1 VAAGGRGEEPD
12 VDARP
17 DRTGTDLP
25 TGTEAGGS
33 AVPEPS
39 TEAGR
44 AGIDALLSSPRD
56 ALLAVDYDGTL
67 APIVA
72 DPQQAVPH
80 PDAVPTLARLAGV
93 LGQVAVVTGR
103 PAAVAVALGGLDV
116 VPGLVVLGHYG
127 LERWEDGTVTAPP
140 PHPGVDRARTEL
152 KVLLASDRRLAGASL
167 EDKGASVAVHT
178 RPAADPAGA
187 LEALRPQAERIA
199 AAVGLVVEPGR
210 FVLELRPPGVD
221 KGAALRALLGEAGRP
236 SVVVYAGDDLGDLAA
251 FDAVDRLRAEG
262 TPGLLL
268 CSGSQEVAALAERAD
283 LVLDG
288 PAGLVRFLV
297 ALAGRLGA

>member
-1 VAAGGRGEEPD
+1 M
-12 VDARP
+12 DARPNASP
-17 DRTGTDLP
+17 DRTGTDAP
-25 TGTEAGGS
+25 SGTEGRGP
-33 AVPEPS
+33 AVPSPS

-44 AGIDALLSSPRD
+44 AAVDALLSAPSG

-103 PAAVAVALGGLDV
+103 PAAVAVSLGGLDV
-116 VPGLVVLGHYG
+116 VLGLVVLGHYG

-140 PHPGVDRARTEL
+140 PHPGVDRARAEL
-152 KVLLASDRRLAGASL
+152 KALLASDGRLAGAAL

-199 AAVGLVVEPGR
+199 ADAGLVVEPGR

-221 KGAALRALLGEAGRP
+221 KGGALRSLLDGDRRP
-236 SVVVYAGDDLGDLAA
+236 SAVVYAGDDLGDLAA

-262 TPGLLL
+262 APGLLL

-288 PAGLVRFLV
+288 PAGLVRFL
-297 ALAGRLGA
+297 ASLADRLGA

>member
-1 VAAGGRGEEPD
+1 M
-12 VDARP
+12 DARP
-17 DRTGTDLP
+17 DHRTDPSAPLPGAATD
-25 TGTEAGGS
+25 
-33 AVPEPS
+33 
-39 TEAGR
+39 AGR
-44 AGIDALLSSPRD
+44 AGLDALLSAPQG

-103 PAAVAVALGGLDV
+103 PAAVAVGLGGLDV

-127 LERWEDGTVTAPP
+127 LERWEAGTVTAPP
-140 PHPGVDRARTEL
+140 PHPGVDTARTEL
-152 KVLLASDRRLAGASL
+152 TALLTDDARLAGSRL

-187 LEALRPQAERIA
+187 LEALRPEAERIA
-199 AAVGLVVEPGR
+199 AAAGLAVEPGR

-221 KGAALRALLGEAGRP
+221 KGGALKALLGEGERP

-251 FDAVDRLRAEG
+251 FDAVDRLRG
-262 TPGLLL
+262 DGVPGLLL
-268 CSGSQEVAALAERAD
+268 CSGSQEVAALAQRAD

-288 PAGLVRFLV
+288 PAGLVRFLA
-297 ALAGRLGA
+297 ALADRLAA

>member
-1 VAAGGRGEEPD
+1 MDVSDDLGPGGRDSSSTDGSSTGG
-12 VDARP
+12 DAPLLDRPATPAGRDGLAALLAAP
-17 DRTGTDLP
+17 DR
-25 TGTEAGGS
+25 
-33 AVPEPS
+33 
-39 TEAGR
+39 
-44 AGIDALLSSPRD
+44 

-80 PDAVPTLARLAGV
+80 ADAVPTLARLAGV

-103 PAAVAVALGGLDV
+103 PAAVAVELGGLDA
-116 VPGLVVLGHYG
+116 VPDLVVLGHYG
-127 LERWEDGTVTAPP
+127 LERWEGGTVTAPP
-140 PHPGVDRARTEL
+140 PHPGVDVARHEL
-152 KVLLASDRRLAGASL
+152 NALLAEDARLAGARL

-187 LEALRPQAERIA
+187 LEALRPEAERIA
-199 AAVGLVVEPGR
+199 AAAGLVVEPGR

-221 KGAALRALLGEAGRP
+221 KGGALRALLQDGAPP
-236 SVVVYAGDDLGDLAA
+236 SAVAYAGDDLGDLAA

-262 TPGLLL
+262 VPGLLL

-283 LVLDG
+283 VVLDG
-288 PAGLVRFLV
+288 PAGLARFLV
-297 ALAGRLGA
+297 GLADRLGA